1 MDLSTQDLPATL
13 QAFELQDNREI
24 FLAEQVVSSQSD
36 IDQFTSRYTGKLIK
50 AKKTVVKRDSSS
62 VNNTVQKRNSGM
74 GALAIVITLLLVALV
89 IYGFYTGWIQQKLN
103 IKP

>member
-13 QAFELQDNREI
+13 QAFELQNNREI

-50 AKKTVVKRDSSS
+50 AKKTVIKRDSSS

>member
-1 MDLSTQDLPATL
+1 MDLSTKDLPATL
-13 QAFELQDNREI
+13 QAYELHDNREI
-24 FLAEQVVSSQSD
+24 FLAEQVVNSQSD

-50 AKKTVVKRDSSS
+50 ATQTVVKRDSSY

-74 GALAIVITLLLVALV
+74 GALAIIITLLLIALV

-103 IKP
+103 IKT